1 MPNCLLKYEL
11 DFNVFR
17 YFVLF
22 EGLFCNQVT
31 IISGRAPFKYVQTS
45 CCKLSRACRSE
56 GQKCSIVDVRRSKD
70 TRLYY
75 TSAQRY
81 IRPTIIVLILRTIP
95 ARVPMN
101 CMSDTQSIFKKLAYP
116 TYNWRPAH
124 LPIGWM
130 QSFEGRLHCISTG
143 RMNNL
148 RRSDAQ
154 HASIGRMHN
163 FRKSDAHILQVTWHM
178 YGKMHTFHMSDA

>member
-1 MPNCLLKYEL
+1 MFLDILYCLRVCFVIRLLSFLAEPRSNMSKLAAVNCH
-11 DFNVFR
+11 VH
-17 YFVLF
+17 V
-22 EGLFCNQVT
+22 
-31 IISGRAPFKYVQTS
+31 
-45 CCKLSRACRSE
+45 
-56 GQKCSIVDVRRSKD
+56 GQKVRSVVYVRRLKD

-81 IRPTIIVLILRTIP
+81 IRPTIIVLILRTLYP
-95 ARVPMN
+95 HVVFQQLLAAVVPMN

-143 RMNNL
+143 HMNNL

-154 HASIGRMHN
+154 H
-163 FRKSDAHILQVTWHM
+163 Q
-178 YGKMHTFHMSDA
+178 

>member
-1 MPNCLLKYEL
+1 MSKLAAVNCH
-11 DFNVFR
+11 VH
-17 YFVLF
+17 V
-22 EGLFCNQVT
+22 
-31 IISGRAPFKYVQTS
+31 
-45 CCKLSRACRSE
+45 
-56 GQKCSIVDVRRSKD
+56 GQKVRSVVYVRRSKD

-163 FRKSDAHILQVTWHM
+163 FRKSDAHIL
-178 YGKMHTFHMSDA
+178 

>member
-1 MPNCLLKYEL
+1 MFLDILYCLRVCFVIRLLSSSPVQICPNY
-11 DFNVFR
+11 
-17 YFVLF
+17 
-22 EGLFCNQVT
+22 
-31 IISGRAPFKYVQTS
+31 S

-143 RMNNL
+143 HMNNL

-154 HASIGRMHN
+154 H
-163 FRKSDAHILQVTWHM
+163 Q
-178 YGKMHTFHMSDA
+178 